1 MRKASARYGDIH
13 EAAAYWYARM
23 SSNVKLPADQVAF
36 DGWISQRPEHAEAYA
51 EACATADSFAALA
64 GHPEVEA
71 LRVEALLLEEQRRR
85 PLLARIGTMGTAA
98 GIMAAA
104 AAFLFY
110 LLSVP
115 TETGVWQTARGQ
127 TRQIALSDGSTVVL
141 GSDSRLEIR
150 FRRTGRD
157 LEIGRG
163 QAYFDVAHDSARPFV
178 VAADGRR
185 VTALGTAFDVR
196 SYPNDTTVTLM
207 RGRVEIA
214 REDGSRE
221 ALLMPGQQFRAVF
234 GSTSVR
240 DVDGVAETSW
250 RMGRLE
256 FQNMSLVDAVTEFN
270 RSAPQSIVIADTR
283 LADLRLSGVFR
294 ADDAYGFAMALVPAY
309 PITATRQSS
318 GDIVLRY
325 KDGTRSGGSTG
336 R

>member
-1 MRKASARYGDIH
+1 MRKASTLYGDIH

-23 SSNVKLPADQVAF
+23 SSDVKLPDDQAAF

-51 EACATADSFAALA
+51 EACATAASFAALT

-85 PLLARIGTMGTAA
+85 PLLARIGSMGTAA
-98 GIMAAA
+98 GLMAAA

-115 TETGVWQTARGQ
+115 TETGVWQTAPGQ

-163 QAYFDVAHDSARPFV
+163 QAYFDVAHDSTRPFV

-196 SYPNDTTVTLM
+196 SYPNDTTVTLV

-221 ALLMPGQQFRAVF
+221 ALLMPGQQFRAAS
-234 GSTSVR
+234 GGTSVR

-250 RMGRLE
+250 RVGRLE
-256 FQNMSLVDAVTEFN
+256 FQNISLVDAVTEFN

-325 KDGTRSGGSTG
+325 RDGARSGGSAG